1 MSISDRAAQ
10 LVAART
16 PFVRATVV
24 RAQQPTS
31 ARPGDEAILLADGT
45 IEGFVG
51 GHCAQN
57 SVRKAAMGVLQAGES
72 VLLRVLP
79 DGDVHFPEA
88 PGACVVVNPCLAG
101 GSLEIFLTP
110 QLPAPLIQIYGETPI
125 ADALI
130 ELCGLLGYDARRDT
144 DPFDQLIL
152 TLGGAASAVRAAMAL
167 DGTDVVVVEDV
178 ERGCAASLRVA
189 LARVHPRATGIVLM
203 LGDQPQVAPAT
214 LRRIIDVGPA
224 TEIMVCRYA
233 DGVGHPFWFSR
244 TVFGELARLH
254 GDKGVW
260 KLVHSG
266 RHPVREL
273 AVDGCVPLDV
283 DTWDDYRRLLE
294 SVPS

>member
-1 MSISDRAAQ
+1 MTATQITGVVLAAGRSNRLGTPKQ
-10 LVAART
+10 LLPYRDTTVLGATLDVAR
-16 PFVRATVV
+16 
-24 RAQQPTS
+24 
-31 ARPGDEAILLADGT
+31 
-45 IEGFVG
+45 
-51 GHCAQN
+51 
-57 SVRKAAMGVLQAGES
+57 QAG
-72 VLLRVLP
+72 
-79 DGDVHFPEA
+79 
-88 PGACVVVNPCLAG
+88 
-101 GSLEIFLTP
+101 
-110 QLPAPLIQIYGETPI
+110 
-125 ADALI
+125 
-130 ELCGLLGYDARRDT
+130 
-144 DPFDQLIL
+144 FDQLIL

-273 AVDGCVPLDV
+273 AVEPP
-283 DTWDDYRRLLE
+283 R
-294 SVPS
+294 